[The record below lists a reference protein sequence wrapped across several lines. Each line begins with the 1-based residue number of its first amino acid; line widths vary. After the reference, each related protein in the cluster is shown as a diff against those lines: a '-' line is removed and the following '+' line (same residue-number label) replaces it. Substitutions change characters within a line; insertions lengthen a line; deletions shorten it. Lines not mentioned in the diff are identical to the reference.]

1 MSTIPVLPTALAIA
15 VAVIILRYTR
25 PRDMVDYIGFTL
37 VLWGA
42 VLGVFSLAQQVADT
56 AHYES
61 ECEVTE

>member
-1 MSTIPVLPTALAIA
+1 
-15 VAVIILRYTR
+15 
-25 PRDMVDYIGFTL
+25 MVDYIGFTL